1 MSTERRNPRSV
12 DIDLFPTERI
22 LRIINAEDAMVA
34 TAVAAAIPDICKVVD
49 LAVEAIQREGRLIY
63 IGAGTSG
70 RIAALDA
77 AECPPTFSTPPDW
90 VQTVIAGGSKA
101 IVQAVEGAEDDP
113 GKAAA
118 DMKARKVSAKD
129 LLIGIAASGRTPY
142 TLGALDYGRSKGA
155 KTVAIVAAPQSPM
168 AKIADV
174 TIETAVGPE
183 IITGSTRMKAGT
195 AQKLVLNMISTVTM
209 IRLGMTYSNWMIN
222 VSMTNA
228 KLKERGVNILRE
240 VLGASLNEAQKL
252 SEQSGGVLKVAV
264 VMGAIRCTR
273 KEAERRLEE
282 GKGNLR
288 KVLGHLGSGRE

>member
-22 LRIINAEDAMVA
+22 LRIINAEDGLVA
-34 TAVAAAIPDICKVVD
+34 TAVGAAVPEICKAVD
-49 LAVEAIQREGRLIY
+49 LAVDTLNRAGRLIY

-77 AECPPTFSTPPDW
+77 AECPSTFSTPPEW
-90 VQTVIAGGSKA
+90 VQAVIAGGSKA
-101 IVQAVEGAEDDP
+101 IVQAMEGAEDDP
-113 GKAAA
+113 AKAAA
-118 DMKARKVSAKD
+118 DMKARKVSEKD
-129 LLIGIAASGRTPY
+129 LLIGIAASGKTPY
-142 TLGALDYGRSKGA
+142 TLGALEYGKSKGA
-155 KTVAIVAAPQSPM
+155 RTVALVASPQSPM

-183 IITGSTRMKAGT
+183 VITGSTRMKAGT

-222 VSMTNA
+222 VSMTNS
-228 KLKERGVNILRE
+228 KLRERGVNILRE
-240 VLGASLNEAQKL
+240 VLGVNPNEALKL

-264 VMGAIRCTR
+264 VMGALRCTR

-282 GKGNLR
+282 GNGNLR

>member
-22 LRIINAEDAMVA
+22 LRIINAEDALVA
-34 TAVAAAIPDICKVVD
+34 TAVAAVVPDICTAVD
-49 LAVEAIQREGRLIY
+49 LAVDAIRRDGRLIY

-90 VQTVIAGGSKA
+90 VQAVIAGGSKA

-113 GKAAA
+113 AKGAA
-118 DMKARKVSAKD
+118 DMKARKVSARD
-129 LLIGIAASGRTPY
+129 LLIGIAASGKTPY
-142 TLGALDYGRSKGA
+142 TQGALEYGKAKGA
-155 KTVAIVAAPQSPM
+155 KTVAIVAAPNSAM

-228 KLKERGVNILRE
+228 KLRERGVNILKE
-240 VLGASLNEAQKL
+240 VLGVSQNEAQKL
-252 SEQSGGVLKVAV
+252 SDQSGGILKVAV
-264 VMGAIRCTR
+264 VMGAMRCTR

>member
-22 LRIINAEDAMVA
+22 LRIINAEDALVA
-34 TAVAAAIPDICKVVD
+34 GAVAAAVPDISKAVD
-49 LAVEAIQREGRLIY
+49 LAVDAIRRDGRIIY
-63 IGAGTSG
+63 VGAGSSG
-70 RIAALDA
+70 RIASLDA
-77 AECPPTFSTPPDW
+77 AECPPTFSSPPAW
-90 VQTVIAGGSKA
+90 VQAVVAGGAKA
-101 IVQAVEGAEDDP
+101 IVQAVEGAEDDAEK
-113 GKAAA
+113 GAA
-118 DMKARKVSAKD
+118 DLKAKKVAERD
-129 LLIGIAASGRTPY
+129 LIIGIAASGKTPY
-142 TLGALDYGRSKGA
+142 TLGALEYGKTKGA
-155 KTVAIVAAPQSPM
+155 KTVAVVTIPGSPM

-222 VSMTNA
+222 VSMANA
-228 KLKERGVNILRE
+228 KLRDRGVNIVRE
-240 VLGASLNEAQKL
+240 VLGVSLNEAQKL
-252 SEQSGGVLKVAV
+252 SDQSGGVLKVAV
-264 VMGAIRCTR
+264 VMGAMRCSR

-282 GKGNLR
+282 GSGNLR